1 MTIDLDREAAAVKA
15 DGERMQGEGWLAD
28 SGAPAQVAAYV
39 AASELV
45 DNLSAGEVVEIV
57 RRGLDVDVAS
67 GNDSAVRE
75 LARDVLLKR
84 AQA

>member
-15 DGERMQGEGWLAD
+15 DGERMQGENWLAD
-28 SGAPAQVAAYV
+28 SGAPAQVAVYV

-45 DNLSAGEVVEIV
+45 DTLSAGEVFEIV
-57 RRGLDVDVAS
+57 RQGFDVDVAA
-67 GNDSAVRE
+67 GNDSAVRD

-84 AQA
+84 ARA